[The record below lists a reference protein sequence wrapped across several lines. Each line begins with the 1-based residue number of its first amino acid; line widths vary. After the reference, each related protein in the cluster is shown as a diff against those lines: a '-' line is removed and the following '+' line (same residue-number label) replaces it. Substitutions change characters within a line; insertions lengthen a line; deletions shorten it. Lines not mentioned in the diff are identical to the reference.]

1 MKALGGPDLPGTG
14 FAIGMERLILLLDD
28 KAGAATDSHNL
39 FVACLGEE
47 AKKKGFSLVQELRLS
62 GLSVE
67 MDYESK
73 SLKAQMRR
81 ADKLEATHVLI
92 LGDDELAKGA
102 AVLRN
107 MEASSQEEIPLK
119 EIVEKLL
126 QRFKLGM

>member
-1 MKALGGPDLPGTG
+1 
-14 FAIGMERLILLLDD
+14 
-28 KAGAATDSHNL
+28 
-39 FVACLGEE
+39 
-47 AKKKGFSLVQELRLS
+47 
-62 GLSVE
+62 
-67 MDYESK
+67 
-73 SLKAQMRR
+73 MRR

-102 AVLRN
+102 VVLRN